1 MKNPSRNLGN
11 TLHYLDSKARQRQKN
26 IYKLRAEVIELERQL
41 KQHPM
46 GAIILK
52 AKIKERKDKI
62 KSLEAIT
69 NRLYQNSRVGYKRGF
84 HEDKERNNEEK
95 AQGKSGQDFFS
106 VKKTTTGLT
115 EDKMPFSTVTKWA
128 SYKGHRKNL
137 FNE

>member
-1 MKNPSRNLGN
+1 MKCPSRNLGN

-26 IYKLRAEVIELERQL
+26 IYKLRAEVTELERQL

-69 NRLYQNSRVGYKRGF
+69 NRLHPNSRGF
-84 HEDKERNNEEK
+84 HNDEERHHEEI
-95 AQGKSGQDFFS
+95 AQGKDGRHFFS

-115 EDKMPFSTVTKWA
+115 EDKLPYQKGGKWQ
-128 SYKGHRKNL
+128 SYKGHRKKL

>member
-1 MKNPSRNLGN
+1 MKCPSRNLGN

-26 IYKLRAEVIELERQL
+26 IYKLRAEVTELERQL

-69 NRLYQNSRVGYKRGF
+69 NRLHQNSRGF
-84 HEDKERNNEEK
+84 HEDKECNNEEK

-106 VKKTTTGLT
+106 LKKTTTGLT
-115 EDKMPFSTVTKWA
+115 EDKMPFSTVTKWQ
-128 SYKGHRKNL
+128 SYKGHRKKL

>member
-1 MKNPSRNLGN
+1 MKCPSRNLGN

-26 IYKLRAEVIELERQL
+26 IYKLTAEVTELERQL

-69 NRLYQNSRVGYKRGF
+69 NRLHPNSRGF
-84 HEDKERNNEEK
+84 NEEEMREHSQQEL

-128 SYKGHRKNL
+128 SYKGHRKNY